1 MFVVIIM
8 LHKMHLSCIRI
19 QVEEL
24 RSRLTGAEKLDTRE
38 NVSPTKSESLNPS
51 GISGSPPALPEKVQR
66 DVDKGT
72 QRRESNVSSGVIV
85 CLCSLWSSESK
96 CRFDAWHLLVF
107 IFCPLRL

>member
-1 MFVVIIM
+1 
-8 LHKMHLSCIRI
+8 MHLSCICI

-51 GISGSPPALPEKVQR
+51 GPSGSPPALPEKVQR

-72 QRRESNVSSGVIV
+72 QSRESDVSSGVIV
-85 CLCSLWSSESK
+85 CLCSLWSSNSK

-107 IFCPLRL
+107 IFCHLRL